1 MTCTIAEVCSLPV
14 NSLLSL
20 TVGRFL
26 DRELITPGSL
36 EAGPA
41 GMAGSVSIGSGL
53 AGSEVAEHTI
63 LLLLSVTRLRFMG
76 GMDPDSD
83 CSWCGGNVPVPV
95 VVCST
100 W

>member
-36 EAGPA
+36 EAASA

-53 AGSEVAEHTI
+53 AGSEVEEHTI
-63 LLLLSVTRLRFMG
+63 LLLLSVTRLRFMD
-76 GMDPDSD
+76 GMGPDSD
-83 CSWCGGNVPVPV
+83 CS
-95 VVCST
+95 
-100 W
+100 